1 MAEGRKNMST
11 LAERIRFAMDMR
23 GMTQADL
30 ARATGIATSNVA
42 YIVNGDVKN
51 PRFDS
56 VVKIAR
62 ALDVSLEYLA
72 GRTNEHTKTKAQKR

>member
-1 MAEGRKNMST
+1 MST

-72 GRTNEHTKTKAQKR
+72 GRTNEHTKTKTQKR